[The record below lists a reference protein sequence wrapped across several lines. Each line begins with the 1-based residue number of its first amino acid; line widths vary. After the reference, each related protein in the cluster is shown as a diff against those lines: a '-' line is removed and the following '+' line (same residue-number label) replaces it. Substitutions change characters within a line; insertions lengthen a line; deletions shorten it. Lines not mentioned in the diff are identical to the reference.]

1 MKRNTSDW
9 QTYKRLL
16 SYLAPYWFLFA
27 ISVLGFLLAAGA
39 EGYFVRLFGNLI
51 DEWDNE
57 AARAAATIPLM
68 MAAAGLRAIGTI
80 VGESVM
86 APSFFQHGV

>member
-1 MKRNTSDW
+1 MANSDW
-9 QTYKRLL
+9 DTYKRLL
-16 SYLAPYWFLFA
+16 SYLAPYWFWFG

-57 AARAAATIPLM
+57 VARCCDDSTVDGGCSRAAC
-68 MAAAGLRAIGTI
+68 RWY
-80 VGESVM
+80 S
-86 APSFFQHGV
+86 HR

>member
-68 MAAAGLRAIGTI
+68 MAAAAGL
-80 VGESVM
+80 
-86 APSFFQHGV
+86 

>member
-1 MKRNTSDW
+1 MANLQAAAELFGTI
-9 QTYKRLL
+9 LV
-16 SYLAPYWFLFA
+16 LFA

-68 MAAAGLRAIGTI
+68 MAAAAGLRAIGTI
-80 VGESVM
+80 VGE
-86 APSFFQHGV
+86 A